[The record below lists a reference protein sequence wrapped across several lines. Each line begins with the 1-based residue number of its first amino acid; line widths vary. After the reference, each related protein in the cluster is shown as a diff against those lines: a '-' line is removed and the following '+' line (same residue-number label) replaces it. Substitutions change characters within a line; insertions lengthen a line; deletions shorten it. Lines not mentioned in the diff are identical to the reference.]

1 MSVQTD
7 YYNNE
12 AVFSF
17 TSETAFTL
25 PSYNSRAVITLK
37 NLSSPILTLTCFG
50 SETIDGN
57 STYVVGGNS
66 TATIVKGR
74 SGWVV
79 VEGSDS
85 SITGVFTVSNS
96 TEATIAGAGAIVTS
110 GGVFASKAI
119 ISGSATDATSI
130 TTGGVIGAGGLGVTK
145 ALWVGGLANV
155 AGVTT
160 LANATDSSSS
170 ITGGT
175 IISGGAGIAKKLYV
189 GTTLTV
195 TGASTLT
202 GGVVLASQPTIYP
215 AVGGMWQLATA
226 GTDSAC
232 TNGTSYFV
240 GVNILYNQTITGLA
254 YQVGSV
260 GGTDSVI
267 AVLYD
272 SAGAVVA
279 NSALAGAVVGTAAQ
293 IQSVVFLTPYAAVSG
308 RYYASVTFNGATAKF
323 RTYPIPGSKFIAGS
337 EAETFG
343 TVTAI
348 TPGTTFTADK
358 GPLCYVY

>member
-1 MSVQTD
+1 MSIVTD

-25 PSYNSRAVITLK
+25 PSYNSRAVITIK
-37 NLSSPILTLTCFG
+37 NLSSPDLTVTAFG
-50 SETIDGN
+50 SELIDGN
-57 STYVVGGNS
+57 ATYVVGGNS
-66 TATIVKGR
+66 TAKIVKGET
-74 SGWVV
+74 GWVV

-85 SITGVFTVSNS
+85 SITGVFTVSNT
-96 TEATIAGAGAIVTS
+96 TEATTAGAGAIVTA
-110 GGVFASKAI
+110 GGIFASKAI
-119 ISGSATDATSI
+119 ISDSNTSASSS
-130 TTGGVIGAGGLGVTK
+130 TTGGIIQNGTSAATSVGIGGGNVNAGG
-145 ALWVGGLANV
+145 
-155 AGVTT
+155 
-160 LANATDSSSS
+160 
-170 ITGGT
+170 
-175 IISGGAGIAKKLYV
+175 
-189 GTTLTV
+189 TLTV
-195 TGASTLT
+195 GGTSGLTGASTHT
-202 GGVVLASQPTIYP
+202 GGILLASQPTIYP
-215 AVGGMWQLATA
+215 AAGGLWQLATA

-232 TNGTSYFV
+232 TNGVSYFV
-240 GVNILYNQTITGLA
+240 ELNIPYNQTLTGLA

-279 NSALAGAVVGTAAQ
+279 NSALAGATVGTAAQ
-293 IQSVVFLTPYAAVSG
+293 IQSVAFLSTYAAVAG
-308 RYYASVTFNGATAKF
+308 RYFASVTFNGATAKF

-348 TPGTTFTADK
+348 TPGTSFTADK

>member
-1 MSVQTD
+1 MSISTD

-25 PSYNSRAVITLK
+25 PSYNSRAVITIK
-37 NLSSPILTLTCFG
+37 NLSAPDLTLTAFG

-57 STYVVGGNS
+57 PTYVVGGNS
-66 TATIVKGR
+66 TAKIVKGD

-85 SITGVFTVSNS
+85 SITGVFTVSNT
-96 TEATIAGAGAIVTS
+96 TEATTAGAGAVVTA
-110 GGVFASKAI
+110 GGVYATKAI
-119 ISGSATDATSI
+119 ISGSATDSTSI
-130 TTGGVIGAGGLGVTK
+130 TTGGIVGAGGLGITK

-155 AGVTT
+155 AGAVTLQST
-160 LANATDSSSS
+160 LA
-170 ITGGT
+170 
-175 IISGGAGIAKKLYV
+175 
-189 GTTLTV
+189 V
-195 TGASTLT
+195 TGATTMT
-202 GGVVLASQPTIYP
+202 GGANIATKPTIYP
-215 AVGGMWQLATA
+215 AAGGMWQLATA
-226 GTDSAC
+226 GTDTDC
-232 TNGTSYFV
+232 TDGTSYFV
-240 GVNILYNQTITGLA
+240 ELNIPYNQTLTGLA

-267 AVLYD
+267 VALYN
-272 SAGAVVA
+272 SAGTVVA
-279 NSALAGAVVGTAAQ
+279 NSALAGATVGTAAQ
-293 IQSVVFLTPYAAVSG
+293 IQSVAFLSTYAAVSG
-308 RYYASVTFNGATAKF
+308 RYFASVTFNGTTAKF
-323 RTYPIPGSKFIAGS
+323 RTYPIPGSAFIAGS

-343 TVTAI
+343 TVTNI